1 MLFVM
6 EMATRRVHIPGVT
19 AHPDPTWTAQQARN
33 LAMDLAGRMGSFRF
47 PHRDRDA
54 KFTAAFDDVFAS
66 EAEGN
71 FFRRA
76 AFRFWRP
83 MAAWPGDGRER
94 LDLEGRV
101 VTLADC
107 WRFGTVDVAA
117 STKTSADYTVVSM
130 WAVAPDG
137 DLILLDRRR
146 RQVGAARPLQPGPA
160 VVPAVGGM
168 HAVG

>member
-71 FFRRA
+71 FSRGPRSGSGGRWPRGPA
-76 AFRFWRP
+76 MAGNGWTWK
-83 MAAWPGDGRER
+83 AAWSRWRTAGGSGLWTSPPARRPAPTTPLSACGRSR
-94 LDLEGRV
+94 R
-101 VTLADC
+101 T
-107 WRFGTVDVAA
+107 GT
-117 STKTSADYTVVSM
+117 
-130 WAVAPDG
+130 
-137 DLILLDRRR
+137 
-146 RQVGAARPLQPGPA
+146 
-160 VVPAVGGM
+160 
-168 HAVG
+168 